1 MTQFYFVEPVDSLFV
16 RGNLAFGDSGE
27 HGAGAMP
34 PAPSLFAGAFR
45 SAILGH
51 DAEALARYLGQ
62 GATGD
67 DGLDAALGT
76 LDPRAGQVIGPGAFR
91 VAWVS
96 LAGHKDAT
104 GSPWV
109 EPVFPLP
116 ADLVK
121 LDQGFARLSPEPTSP
136 LVTDGR
142 ELPRVAVLRTD
153 RQAKPEGGLYLS
165 ASGWSSHLA
174 GDLPDIAS
182 GTVKATDLHARDPRL
197 GIGLDPA
204 AGTVEPGLIYTT
216 EGHAFSPQADP
227 VQPNRAPKPFIATGF
242 LVGIDGADGLLP
254 EAGFLRLG
262 GDGRGARYQRV
273 DYQPPASPTQ
283 AIAERG
289 RFRLILATPGLFA
302 DGWLPRGVRREGADY
317 LWSDAGCSARLVCAA
332 VPRREVVSGWDL
344 FAWKPKDAQR
354 AAPAG
359 SVYWFE
365 DLQGPADKLAAWV
378 DGGLWGDTVDHQRR
392 AEGYNLASLANWT

>member
-27 HGAGAMP
+27 HGTGAMP
-34 PAPSLFAGAFR
+34 PPPSLFAGAFR
-45 SAILGH
+45 STILGG

-67 DGLDAALGT
+67 AGLDAALGT
-76 LDPRAGQVIGPGAFR
+76 LDPRTGQVIRPGTFR
-91 VAWVS
+91 VPWVS
-96 LAGHKDAT
+96 LAGRRDSTNA
-104 GSPWV
+104 PLV
-109 EPVFPLP
+109 EPVFTLP

-121 LDQGFARLSPEPTSP
+121 LDQGFARLSPEPANA
-136 LVTDGR
+136 LVSDGR
-142 ELPRVAVLRTD
+142 YLPCVAVLRTD
-153 RQAKPEGGLYLS
+153 RQAKPEGGAYLS
-165 ASGWSSHLA
+165 AHGWRSHLA
-174 GDLPDIAS
+174 GELPDVAS
-182 GTVKATDLHARDPRL
+182 GTVKAADLHARDPRL
-197 GIGLDPA
+197 GIGLDPG
-204 AGTVEPGLIYTT
+204 AGTVESGLIYTT

-227 VQPNRAPKPFIATGF
+227 VQPDRVPKPFISTGF

-254 EAGFLRLG
+254 EVGFLRLG
-262 GDGRGARYQRV
+262 GEGRGARYRRV
-273 DYQPPASPTQ
+273 DYQPPAPPIQ
-283 AIAERG
+283 AIAESG

-302 DGWLPRGVRREGADY
+302 DGWLPPGVRREGRDY
-317 LWSDAGCSARLVCAA
+317 LWSAGGWSARLMCAA

-365 DLQGPADKLAAWV
+365 DLQDPTDKLAAWAG
-378 DGGLWGDTVDHQRR
+378 GGLWGDTVDHQRR
-392 AEGYNLASLANWT
+392 AEGYNLAWIAGWT